1 MPVKVLLKGFE
12 PDIPEDQLVTF
23 RNDLP
28 ESLLCIQCTNV
39 SSKLYKD
46 KQGHG
51 YCSGCKLM
59 CTTDNRFEC
68 STCDEQFSVEELV
81 LDETIRSEIMTE
93 KVFCP
98 RTAQPAAI
106 EIPFSALKAHLRGCC
121 CDSADPGLHLGEQF
135 QFTKPK
141 AVKSDEPARS
151 SALPVASP
159 QVLTHQTNDDLQR
172 EIRELTET
180 ISQAQTEKQQLNATV
195 LALQEDIK
203 SLKETITQKDGD
215 IEFLKTTVS
224 TQQDDIK
231 SVQIRCETRI
241 ATAEKNISELKE
253 QCDYL
258 QQVVAIN
265 DEDRKKLFDMMNDMR
280 ASFQAKIVEMED
292 KGGWKT
298 VTRKNRGQKPETF
311 V

>member
-68 STCDEQFSVEELV
+68 STCDEQFSVEE
-81 LDETIRSEIMTE
+81 
-93 KVFCP
+93 
-98 RTAQPAAI
+98 
-106 EIPFSALKAHLRGCC
+106 AHLRGCC

-280 ASFQAKIVEMED
+280 ASFQAKIVEMESFLACSTCTRTLAQSSED
-292 KGGWKT
+292 KDT
-298 VTRKNRGQKPETF
+298 AP
-311 V
+311 

>member
-106 EIPFSALKAHLRGCC
+106 EIPFSALK
-121 CDSADPGLHLGEQF
+121 
-135 QFTKPK
+135 
-141 AVKSDEPARS
+141 
-151 SALPVASP
+151 VASP

-280 ASFQAKIVEMED
+280 ASFQAKIVEMESFLACSTCTRTLAQSSED
-292 KGGWKT
+292 KDT
-298 VTRKNRGQKPETF
+298 AP
-311 V
+311 